1 MADIFNVGNE
11 PTQLDSLVEAYKA
24 TFRPQVDRLERQKS
38 ELERSS
44 RFYTNLNSRMNAFIS
59 ELDRFERDD
68 AADEFTAK
76 QVTSSQ
82 SDYVTASATSEAIDG
97 INSVFVKQL
106 AESDVL
112 LSGRLDSDDEFGIEG
127 EQTLTFDVNG
137 ESKNVTVTFDGTE
150 TNKEAI
156 NKIVTAINDAEIGFV
171 AGSVSEFAD
180 STRLTLRS
188 DETGSDYQIKF
199 EDSDVFKKIG
209 LENKNL
215 YKSSDDDDETGSNS
229 IERTIQA
236 GAAGGFKVANTNELN
251 AVATV
256 NGLDVTRS
264 SNTMDDVLQGV
275 SFTLNKVNEVG
286 DDDVILSTDVN
297 ASNVENFIKPFV
309 DSYNNLM
316 NFLTSDR
323 DLLRSDAAL
332 NSVQFQLRSV
342 LTDRV
347 AGLNEGD
354 PEFITGFGIDIESGG
369 RLSIGDREQVEDVLK
384 ENPESITNFF
394 LADGGFIDKVQN
406 IVDRLKGE
414 DNLITERTLSIADQ
428 IDSQQ
433 DRIDNLQARIDRQG
447 EIQRKQYTT
456 LLDAFFNAQN
466 QFNSFQQAGLAQ
478 GF

>member
-1 MADIFNVGNE
+1 MADIFNVGNK

-38 ELERSS
+38 ELEKSS

-112 LSGRLDSDDEFGIEG
+112 LSGRLNSDDEFEIEG

-156 NKIVTAINDAEIGFV
+156 NKTVTAINDAEIDFV

-199 EDSDVFKKIG
+199 EDSEVFKKIG

-215 YKSSDDDDETGSNS
+215 YNSSDDDDDDETGSNS

-236 GAAGGFKVANTNELN
+236 GVAGGFKVADTSELN
-251 AVATV
+251 AIATV

-286 DDDVILSTDVN
+286 DYDVILSTDVN
-297 ASNVENFIKPFV
+297 VSNVENFIKPFV
-309 DSYNNLM
+309 DSYNDLM

-332 NSVQFQLRSV
+332 NSVQFQLRNV

-354 PEFITGFGIDIESGG
+354 PEFITGFGIDIQTGG
-369 RLSIGDREQVEDVLK
+369 RLSIGDREQLEDLLK
-384 ENPESITNFF
+384 KNPESITNFF

-414 DNLITERTLSIADQ
+414 DNLITERKLSISDQ
-428 IDSQQ
+428 IDSQK
-433 DRIDNLQARIDRQG
+433 DRIDNLQARIDRQA

-456 LLDAFFNAQN
+456 LLDAYFNAQN
-466 QFNSFQQAGLAQ
+466 QFNSFRKSLG
-478 GF
+478 